1 MAVLVKP
8 LITEKMSLLA
18 ESKGHYGFRVAL
30 LFRSTATKP
39 EIKSEIEKMYNV
51 EVTSIRT
58 LVVAGKRK
66 TRFTKS
72 GVSNGKTSNYKK
84 AIVSLADGQS
94 IDFYENI

>member
-1 MAVLVKP
+1 MAILAKP
-8 LITEKMSLLA
+8 LITEKMSLLS
-18 ESKGHYGFRVAL
+18 ENKGQYGFRVAL
-30 LFRSTATKP
+30 DATKP

-51 EVTSIRT
+51 EVMKIRT

-72 GVSNGKTSNYKK
+72 GVSTGKTSNYKK
-84 AIVSLADGQS
+84 AIVSLKDGQS

>member
-30 LFRSTATKP
+30 TATKP

-51 EVTSIRT
+51 
-58 LVVAGKRK
+58 
-66 TRFTKS
+66 
-72 GVSNGKTSNYKK
+72 
-84 AIVSLADGQS
+84 
-94 IDFYENI
+94 